1 MDEEGE
7 EAAASRPNVT
17 IPEDLDS
24 REAMVSC
31 ALLPLP
37 QLAFSASLCVPPDAL
52 IPWST
57 RSISANPHTS
67 LGARGWTHAHLGTV
81 VTH

>member
-37 QLAFSASLCVPPDAL
+37 QSLPLCPSRCPDTL
-52 IPWST
+52 VYPLPFLPTPT
-57 RSISANPHTS
+57 RPLEPGVGHMPT
-67 LGARGWTHAHLGTV
+67 
-81 VTH
+81 